1 VLLGSAVVWHGSLR
15 LGATRQVEVSI
26 HAGFVLTLLGVTWL
40 LANAL
45 FPRLFP
51 GWTPLAYWLV
61 ASAVAAVDAL
71 AGLLH
76 ELGHAG
82 VALARGRRVDRITL
96 YGLAAAVT
104 RSADPA
110 RPRDQLLIAMA
121 GPACHLMVAFA
132 LAAAWHVLPVDNE
145 PLRVAA
151 GFPAVSNLA
160 VGLLNL
166 MPVLPLD
173 GGRAA
178 RALLAVVLR
187 V

>member
-1 VLLGSAVVWHGSLR
+1 M
-15 LGATRQVEVSI
+15 
-26 HAGFVLTLLGVTWL
+26 
-40 LANAL
+40 
-45 FPRLFP
+45 
-51 GWTPLAYWLV
+51 LV
-61 ASAVAAVDAL
+61 
-71 AGLLH
+71 G
-76 ELGHAG
+76 G
-82 VALARGRRVDRITL
+82 VALA
-96 YGLAAAVT
+96 
-104 RSADPA
+104 
-110 RPRDQLLIAMA
+110 
-121 GPACHLMVAFA
+121 CA
-132 LAAAWHVLPVDNE
+132 LGAAWHVLPTDNE

>member
-1 VLLGSAVVWHGSLR
+1 VVWHGCVR
-15 LGATRQVEVSI
+15 LGRSRRVGLSI
-26 HAGFVLTLLGVTWL
+26 HPAFVLTLLGITWL
-40 LANAL
+40 LAQAL

-51 GWTPLAYWLV
+51 GWTPGAYWLV
-61 ASAVAAVDAL
+61 ASAVALTDAL

-82 VALARGRRVDRITL
+82 VAMARGRRVEHITL
-96 YGLAAAVT
+96 YGLAAAV
-104 RSADPA
+104 RRHGDPA

-121 GPACHLMVAFA
+121 GPACHLLLACA
-132 LAAAWHVLPVDNE
+132 LWAAWHLLPVDNE

-151 GFPAVSNLA
+151 GFPALSNLA
-160 VGLLNL
+160 AGVLNL

-178 RALLAVVLR
+178 RALLAVLLR

>member
-1 VLLGSAVVWHGSLR
+1 VVWHGRLC
-15 LGATRQVEVSI
+15 LGAARHVELSI
-26 HAGFVLTLLGVTWL
+26 HPTFVLSLLGITWL
-40 LANAL
+40 LAQAF

-51 GWTPLAYWLV
+51 GWTPGAYWLV
-61 ASAVAAVDAL
+61 ATAVALTDAL

-82 VALARGRRVDRITL
+82 VAMARGRRVDHITL
-96 YGLAAAVT
+96 YGLVAAVR
-104 RSADPA
+104 RSADPG
-110 RPRDQLLIAMA
+110 RPRDQLLIAVA
-121 GPACHLMVAFA
+121 GPACHLL
-132 LAAAWHVLPVDNE
+132 LAGTLWAAWHLLPVDNE

-151 GFPAVSNLA
+151 AFPALSNLA
-160 VGLLNL
+160 AGVLNL

-178 RALLAVVLR
+178 RALLAVIVR